1 MLHPLPWRNG
11 TKRPPFSRGDS
22 LMPPTKACVLVV
34 DDDRDNREMLSEFL
48 SFSGF
53 DVSSASDGAE
63 ALSRAVA
70 LRPSV
75 VLMDIALP
83 GIMDG
88 LETTRRIRLEPALKH
103 AVVIA
108 VTGLA
113 SPDTYQRAI
122 YALSLI
128 HISEPTRL
136 LSISY
141 AVFC

>member
-1 MLHPLPWRNG
+1 
-11 TKRPPFSRGDS
+11 
-22 LMPPTKACVLVV
+22 MPPTKACVLVV

-122 YALSLI
+122 YAGCRAVVTKPFDLMTLA
-128 HISEPTRL
+128 TRIEQL
-136 LSISY
+136 VGQP
-141 AVFC
+141 AHV